1 MRTFKLGLVFGTA
14 MLTSAALAADYP
26 APKQGDFVLKNFKF
40 HTGEVMAELKVHYAT
55 VGEPT
60 GEPVII
66 LHGTGGAGSGF
77 LTPGF
82 AGELFGAGQPLDAT
96 KHFIILPDA
105 IGSGQSTKP
114 SNGLRTKFPQYDYD
128 DMVEAQYRLVT
139 EGLGIKH
146 ARLVMGSS
154 QGGMHTWLWGSK
166 YPDFMDALVPMAS
179 QPIEMGAR
187 NWMLRRLMV
196 ETIKNDPEY
205 MDGNYTKQP
214 TSLKYANI
222 FFSTATSGGT
232 LGWYAQAP
240 TRALADK
247 LVNDR
252 LAAPVTAD
260 ANDFIY
266 AWASSGNYNPEPGLE
281 KIKAAVLAING
292 ADDERNPPETGATDR
307 AMKKI
312 KNAKMLLI
320 PASTETRGHGT
331 TGNTSLWKAQF
342 TAFMATVP
350 RQGM

>member
-1 MRTFKLGLVFGTA
+1 MKALAISVGLA
-14 MLTSAALAADYP
+14 AALWASTAAAADYP
-26 APKQGDFVLKNFKF
+26 APKQSDFVLKNFKF
-40 HTGEVMAELKVHYAT
+40 HTGEVMPELKVHYAT
-55 VGEPT
+55 VGAPT

-77 LTPGF
+77 LNAGF
-82 AGELFGAGQPLDAT
+82 AGEMFGAGQPLDAT
-96 KHFIILPDA
+96 KYFIILPDA
-105 IGSGQSTKP
+105 IGSGQSAKP
-114 SNGLRTKFPQYDYD
+114 SDGLKTKFPQYDYD

-146 ARLVMGSS
+146 ARVVMGSS
-154 QGGMHTWLWGSK
+154 QGGMHAWLWGGK

-179 QPIEMGAR
+179 QPVQMGAR

-196 ETIKNDPEY
+196 ESIKNDPEY
-205 MDGNYTKQP
+205 MGGNYTKQP
-214 TSLKYANI
+214 TSLKYANV

-232 LGWYAQAP
+232 LGYYGLAP

-247 LVNDR
+247 LVDDR
-252 LAAPVTAD
+252 LAAPVTTD

-266 AWASSGNYNPEPGLE
+266 AWSSSGNYNPEPNLD

-292 ADDERNPPETGATDR
+292 ADDERNPPETGATEK

-312 KNAKMLLI
+312 KNARLLLI

-331 TGNTSLWKAQF
+331 TGNTALWRNEF
-342 TAFMATVP
+342 SAFLASVP